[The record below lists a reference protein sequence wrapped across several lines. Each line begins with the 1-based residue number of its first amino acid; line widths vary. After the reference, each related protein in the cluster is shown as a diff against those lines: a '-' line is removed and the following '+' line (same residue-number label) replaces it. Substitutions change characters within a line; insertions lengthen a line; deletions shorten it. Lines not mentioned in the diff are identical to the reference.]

1 MRSLFDMLIYQRRV
15 FPEDLQMNP
24 SVHYFFADNDNRSG
38 HWQFRQNDNFI
49 GIRVKKDEHAFDNSY
64 WSDSTYDMNILKVKH
79 DFKIIN
85 SLLKELAPVVY
96 SNETFDINASEYFKM
111 SPKTWTYIEKYV
123 EHIKKKWG

>member
-1 MRSLFDMLIYQRRV
+1 MLIYQRRV

-64 WSDSTYDMNILKVKH
+64 WSDSTYDTNILKVKN
-79 DFKIIN
+79 DFKIVN

-111 SPKTWTYIEKYV
+111 SPKTWVYIEKYV

>member
-1 MRSLFDMLIYQRRV
+1 MLIYQRRV

-96 SNETFDINASEYFKM
+96 SNETFNINASEYFKM
-111 SPKTWTYIEKYV
+111 SPKTWSYIEKYI

>member
-1 MRSLFDMLIYQRRV
+1 MLIYQRRV

-64 WSDSTYDMNILKVKH
+64 WSDSTYDTNILKVKN
-79 DFKIIN
+79 DFKIVN

>member
-1 MRSLFDMLIYQRRV
+1 MLIYQRRV

-24 SVHYFFADNDNRSG
+24 SVHYFFADNDNKSG

-64 WSDSTYDMNILKVKH
+64 WSDSTYDTNILKVKH
-79 DFKIIN
+79 DFKIVN

-96 SNETFDINASEYFKM
+96 SNETFDINASDYFKM

>member
-1 MRSLFDMLIYQRRV
+1 MLIYQRRV

-64 WSDSTYDMNILKVKH
+64 WSDSTYDTNILKVKN
-79 DFKIIN
+79 DFKIVN

-96 SNETFDINASEYFKM
+96 SNETFDINASDYFKM

>member
-1 MRSLFDMLIYQRRV
+1 MLIYQRRV

-64 WSDSTYDMNILKVKH
+64 WSDNTYDTNILKVKH

>member
-1 MRSLFDMLIYQRRV
+1 MLIYQRRV

-64 WSDSTYDMNILKVKH
+64 WSDNTYDTNILKIKH

-85 SLLKELAPVVY
+85 SLLKELVPVVY
-96 SNETFDINASEYFKM
+96 SNETFDINASEYLKM
-111 SPKTWTYIEKYV
+111 SPKTWAYIEKYV

>member
-1 MRSLFDMLIYQRRV
+1 MLIYQRRV

-96 SNETFDINASEYFKM
+96 SNETFNINASEYFKM

>member
-1 MRSLFDMLIYQRRV
+1 MLIYQRRV

-49 GIRVKKDEHAFDNSY
+49 GISVKKDEHAFDNSY
-64 WSDSTYDMNILKVKH
+64 WSDSTYDTNILKVKH
-79 DFKIIN
+79 DFKIVN

>member
-1 MRSLFDMLIYQRRV
+1 MLIYQRRV

-64 WSDSTYDMNILKVKH
+64 WSDSTYDTNILKVKN